1 MSMANADARP
11 DLQVVYRPLADLSP
25 FVGNARTHSRKQVAQ
40 IAASIEAFS
49 FTNPVLVDEDAV
61 VIAGH
66 GRLLAAKSLGMTSIP
81 VIVLGD
87 LTEAQKRALRLA
99 DNKIALNAGWDA
111 EVLKIELDA
120 LADLSFELELTG
132 FATGE
137 IDVISADAP
146 DPDDDVLPATPD
158 EPVTRSGDL
167 WRLGEHRLLCGDSRD
182 PEVLSM
188 VMGGRLA
195 DAAFT
200 DPPYNVRID
209 GNAVSRGRHAEFAMA
224 SGEMTPAEFTA
235 FLVQTLGAC
244 AAVSRDGAVHFVC
257 MDHRHVGE
265 LTTAGDSV
273 YGQRLNI
280 CIWNKSNAGM
290 GSLYRSRHE
299 LVFVFRVG
307 QAAAFNA
314 VELGRH
320 GRNRTNVWDYAS
332 VNSFRGSRREDLAL
346 HPTVKPVGL
355 VADALCDVT
364 RKRERVLDAF
374 IGSGTTLI
382 AAERTGR
389 ICHGVEYEPR
399 YVDVAIERWSAMTG
413 RSAILERT
421 GASFEKLKADTRLAN
436 AGPDQ

>member
-1 MSMANADARP
+1 MTMANAESRP
-11 DLQVVYRPLADLSP
+11 ELQVVYRPLEELSP
-25 FVGNARTHSRKQVAQ
+25 FIGNARTHSRKQVAQ

>member
-1 MSMANADARP
+1 MTMANAESRP
-11 DLQVVYRPLADLSP
+11 ELQVIYRPLEDLSP
-25 FVGNARTHSRKQVAQ
+25 FIGNARTHSRKQVAQ
-40 IAASIEAFS
+40 IAASIEAFG
-49 FTNPVLVDEDAV
+49 FTNPILVDERHEL
-61 VIAGH
+61 IAGH
-66 GRLLAAKSLGMTSIP
+66 GRLLAAKSLGLASIP
-81 VIVLGD
+81 VIVLSD
-87 LTEAQKRALRLA
+87 LSEAQKRALRLA
-99 DNKIALNAGWDA
+99 DNKIALNAGWDT

-137 IDVISADAP
+137 IDVISAAPP
-146 DPDDDVLPATPD
+146 DPDDEIVPATPNA
-158 EPVTRSGDL
+158 PVTRPGDL
-167 WRLGEHRLLCGDSRD
+167 WRLGEHRLLCGDSRQI
-182 PEVLSM
+182 EVIAS
-188 VMGGRLA
+188 VMGDALA

-209 GNAVSRGRHAEFAMA
+209 GNAVSRGTHAEFAMA

-280 CIWNKSNAGM
+280 CVWNKSNAGM

-307 QAAAFNA
+307 QVPAFNA

-346 HPTVKPVGL
+346 HPTVKPAGL
-355 VADALCDVT
+355 VADAIRDVT
-364 RKRERVLDAF
+364 RKGERVLDAF
-374 IGSGTTLI
+374 LGSGTTLI

-421 GASFEKLKADTRLAN
+421 GASFEKLKAQQ
-436 AGPDQ
+436 AGRVDDGQ

>member
-1 MSMANADARP
+1 MANAESRP
-11 DLQVVYRPLADLSP
+11 ELEIVYRPLADLSP
-25 FVGNARTHSRKQVAQ
+25 FVGNARTHSKKQLAQ
-40 IAASIEAFS
+40 IAASIEAFG
-49 FTNPVLVDEDAV
+49 FTNPVLVDEDAI

-66 GRLLAAKSLGMTSIP
+66 GRLLAAKSLGLARIP
-81 VIVLGD
+81 VIVLGG

-99 DNKIALNAGWDA
+99 DNKIALNAGWDT

-137 IDVISADAP
+137 IDVISADTP
-146 DPDDDVLPATPD
+146 DPDDEVVPPTPD
-158 EPVTRSGDL
+158 EPVTRPGDL

-182 PEVLSM
+182 REVLGT
-188 VMGGRLA
+188 VMGGWLA

-209 GNAVSRGRHAEFAMA
+209 GNAVSRGTHAEFAMA

-244 AAVSRDGAVHFVC
+244 AVVSRDGAVHFVC

-265 LTTAGDSV
+265 LTSAGDSV

-280 CIWNKSNAGM
+280 CVWNKSNAGM

-355 VADALCDVT
+355 VADAIRDVT
-364 RKRERVLDAF
+364 RKGERVLDAF
-374 IGSGTTLI
+374 MGSGTTLI
-382 AAERTGR
+382 AAERTRR

-421 GASFEKLKADTRLAN
+421 GASFEKLKADALA
-436 AGPDQ
+436 AGTDQ

>member
-1 MSMANADARP
+1 MTMANAESRP
-11 DLQVVYRPLADLSP
+11 ELQVVYRPLEDLSP
-25 FVGNARTHSRKQVAQ
+25 FIGNARTHSKKQVAQ
-40 IAASIEAFS
+40 IATSIEAFG
-49 FTNPVLVDEDAV
+49 FTNPILVDERHEL
-61 VIAGH
+61 IAGH
-66 GRLLAAKSLGMTSIP
+66 GRLLAAKSLGLASIP
-81 VIVLGD
+81 VIVLSD
-87 LTEAQKRALRLA
+87 LSEAQKRALRLA
-99 DNKIALNAGWDA
+99 DNKIALNAGWDT

-137 IDVISADAP
+137 IDVISADTP
-146 DPDDDVLPATPD
+146 DPDDEIVPATPNA
-158 EPVTRSGDL
+158 PVTRPGDL
-167 WRLGEHRLLCGDSRD
+167 WRLGEHRLLCGDSRQI
-182 PEVLSM
+182 EVIAS
-188 VMGGRLA
+188 VMGDALA

-209 GNAVSRGRHAEFAMA
+209 GNAVSRGTHAEFAMA

-280 CIWNKSNAGM
+280 CVWNKSNAGM

-307 QAAAFNA
+307 QVPAFNA

-346 HPTVKPVGL
+346 HPTVKPAGL
-355 VADALCDVT
+355 VADAIRDVT
-364 RKRERVLDAF
+364 RKGERVLDAF
-374 IGSGTTLI
+374 LGSGTTLI

-421 GASFEKLKADTRLAN
+421 GASFEKLKAQQ
-436 AGPDQ
+436 AGRVDDGQ

>member
-1 MSMANADARP
+1 MTMVTAEPRP
-11 DLQVVYRPLADLSP
+11 ELEIVYRPLADLSP
-25 FVGNARTHSRKQVAQ
+25 FVGNARTHSKKQVAQ
-40 IAASIEAFS
+40 IATSIEAFG
-49 FTNPVLVDEDAV
+49 FTNPILVDEGHEL
-61 VIAGH
+61 IAGH
-66 GRLLAAKSLGMTSIP
+66 GRLLAAKSLGLASIP
-81 VIVLGD
+81 VIVLSD
-87 LTEAQKRALRLA
+87 LSEAQKRALRLA
-99 DNKIALNAGWDA
+99 DNKIALNAGWDT

-137 IDVISADAP
+137 IDVISADTP
-146 DPDDDVLPATPD
+146 DPDDEIVPATPNA
-158 EPVTRSGDL
+158 PVTRPGDL
-167 WRLGEHRLLCGDSRD
+167 WRLGEHRLLCGDSRQI
-182 PEVLSM
+182 EVIAS
-188 VMGGRLA
+188 VMGDALA

-209 GNAVSRGRHAEFAMA
+209 GNAVSRGTHAEFAMA

-280 CIWNKSNAGM
+280 CVWNKSNAGM

-307 QAAAFNA
+307 QVPAFNA

-346 HPTVKPVGL
+346 HPTVKPAGL
-355 VADALCDVT
+355 VADAIRDVT
-364 RKRERVLDAF
+364 RKGERVLDAF
-374 IGSGTTLI
+374 LGSGTTLI

-421 GASFEKLKADTRLAN
+421 GASFEKLKAQQ
-436 AGPDQ
+436 AGRVDDGQ